1 MKSTRFITEGAVLLA
16 LYSIMLLLITYVPF
30 LSIVLTYLMPLPF
43 IIFSLKYSI
52 KESLLLICVALG
64 LTLVITQ
71 ASFILGTLM
80 FSTVGIAIGYQ
91 LGKERSKGEILLTST
106 FLYFIH
112 IVLIYLIVQLM
123 FDINISNI
131 ATTRMTELLEAS
143 KNLSSDLGVS
153 YNEKNAK
160 AITEALKL
168 LPVLVP
174 SIMLMLGFT
183 MAFLTQ
189 LLTFPIVRRLS
200 FKTPK
205 FKPFREF
212 RLPLGFMWLY
222 LIITILSYFG
232 SKPNGFFYTAIMNI
246 SYVLHILVITQGF
259 AAIFYFSHIRKL
271 SKAVPILILIAGL
284 LINGLMIFVLLI
296 GIISIGIFNR
306 MKK

>member
-16 LYSIMLLLITYVPF
+16 FYSVMLLLLTNVPF

-43 IIFSLKYSI
+43 ILFSLKYSI

-71 ASFILGTLM
+71 ASFILGTFM
-80 FSTVGIAIGYQ
+80 FSTVGVAMGYQ
-91 LGKERSKGEILLTST
+91 LKKERSKGEVLLTST
-106 FLYFIH
+106 FLYLIH

-123 FDINISNI
+123 FDVNISNFF
-131 ATTRMTELLEAS
+131 TTRMIEMVETS
-143 KNLSSDLGVS
+143 KDLATSLGVS
-153 YNEKNAK
+153 YDEKGIKNLMTG
-160 AITEALKL
+160 IKL
-168 LPVLVP
+168 LPVIMP
-174 SIMLMLGFT
+174 SILLMLGFA

-189 LLTFPIVRRLS
+189 LLTFPVVRRLG

-212 RLPLGFMWLY
+212 RLPLGFMWFY
-222 LIITILSYFG
+222 LIIMILSYIE
-232 SKPNGFFYTAIMNI
+232 SRPNGFLYTAVMNL
-246 SYVLHILVITQGF
+246 SYVLQILVITQGF

-271 SKAVPILILIAGL
+271 SKAVPILVLIASL
-284 LINGLMIFVLLI
+284 LINGLIIFVLLI
-296 GIISIGIFNR
+296 GIVSIGIFNR